1 MQNKSLSIYISLF
14 KICHLIFFFLFK
26 INSEKKSNVNISTSY
41 WEDPTCSPFNN
52 LFNDIFIRFAEPEP
66 PEAANFLS
74 GSSAKADFTDIQS
87 REPCRASF

>member
-1 MQNKSLSIYISLF
+1 MQNFQNLPLNFFS
-14 KICHLIFFFLFK
+14 FFLKLTLKK
-26 INSEKKSNVNISTSY
+26 IKCQYTVTTSY

-52 LFNDIFIRFAEPEP
+52 LFNDILSRVAEPEP